1 MKDDKGKVN
10 KLDTC
15 YTECVSYIFLILIGM
30 PTLLLLQ
37 TKISHALLL
46 QYANSIIQL
55 IEYAF
60 STNYSENCSWFMF
73 KLFQLCEKML
83 FMTFCKSIL
92 NREIQIS
99 YVIIRSEA

>member
-60 STNYSENCSWFMF
+60 SQIVQKIVLVLCLKFYTFWENVVY
-73 KLFQLCEKML
+73 E
-83 FMTFCKSIL
+83 IL
-92 NREIQIS
+92 
-99 YVIIRSEA
+99 